1 MRYRLLYII
10 LFLMVA
16 MSAQPL
22 SPTKVYVLRIDD
34 EIGSTTWQYTSNA
47 LREANEHDADMV
59 IVHLNTYGGSVAHA
73 DSIRTALLHFKKPVV
88 AFVDNNAASAGA
100 LIALACDSVYMRP
113 DASMGAATVV
123 NGVDGDAMPDKYQS
137 YMRAMMR
144 ATAESHGKVT
154 GPDSVPKWRRD
165 PQVAEAMVDPRIVVP
180 GLIDST
186 KVLTFTPEEA
196 LKWGYA
202 DGKAQSIK
210 DVLHKLNV
218 KEYSIEHYKPKWE
231 TKLLGFLTNPA
242 VQAILITLI
251 LGGLYF
257 EMHSPGM
264 GFPTVVACTAA
275 LLYFLPL
282 LLGGIL
288 STWVVVLFAIGVI
301 LMLLELFVIPG
312 FGICG
317 ISGIAA
323 IGVAIIAALIQ
334 SFTLPDVGVTIE
346 AVAKAVGT
354 FVVAVLLTIGVAW
367 YLTSRYGP
375 KFVRRHTELL
385 KSQYVDEGYIG
396 VDMTLKQYVGH
407 QAKAATDMRPGGKI
421 LIHNMEFD
429 AVSERGYIA
438 EGTEVTV
445 TRFENAQ
452 LYVVPN
458 KHPHHHSC

>member
-1 MRYRLLYII
+1 MNHLLLSIALVI
-10 LFLMVA
+10 LTGISSFA
-16 MSAQPL
+16 ANI
-22 SPTKVYVLRIDD
+22 KVYVLRIDD
-34 EIGSTTWQYTSNA
+34 EIGSTTWQYTRNA
-47 LREANEHDADMV
+47 LIEADKQNADMLL
-59 IVHLNTYGGSVAHA
+59 VHLNTYGGEVLHA
-73 DSIRTALLHFKKPVV
+73 DSIRTALLHYSKPVV

-100 LIALACDSVYMRP
+100 LIALACDSVFMRP

-123 NGVDGDAMPDKYQS
+123 NVVDGAAMPDKYQS

-144 ATAESHGKVT
+144 ATAESHGKVMKE
-154 GPDSVPKWRRD
+154 DSTMQWRRN
-165 PQVAEAMVDPRIVVP
+165 PLVAEAMVDTRIEVP

-186 KVLTFTPEEA
+186 KVLTFTPDEA
-196 LKWGYA
+196 IKWGFA
-202 DGKAQSIK
+202 DGKAESIK
-210 DVLHKLNV
+210 DVLNQLNV
-218 KEYSIEHYKPKWE
+218 KEYSIEQYQPKWE
-231 TKLLGFLTNPA
+231 TTLIGFLTNPA

-282 LLGGIL
+282 CLGGVV
-288 STWVVVLFAIGVI
+288 SAWVVVLFAIGIV

-323 IGVAIIAALIQ
+323 MGVAIIAALIQ
-334 SFTLPDVGVTIE
+334 SFSIPETGVTMNAIG
-346 AVAKAVGT
+346 KAIGT
-354 FVVAVLLTIGVAW
+354 FMAAILLTVGLAW

-375 KFVRRHTELL
+375 KFVRRHTELM
-385 KSQYVDEGYIG
+385 KSQLVEDGYIG
-396 VDMTLKQYVGH
+396 VDTSMREYVGH
-407 QAKAATDMRPGGKI
+407 EAEAATDMRPGGKI
-421 LIHNMEFD
+421 IIHNQEFD

-438 EGTEVTV
+438 EGTHVIV

-452 LYVVPN
+452 LYVVPI
-458 KHPHHHSC
+458 KHSHHHEC

>member
-1 MRYRLLYII
+1 MNHLLLSIALVI
-10 LFLMVA
+10 LTGISSFA
-16 MSAQPL
+16 ANI
-22 SPTKVYVLRIDD
+22 KVYVLRIDD
-34 EIGSTTWQYTSNA
+34 EIGSTTWQYTRNA
-47 LREANEHDADMV
+47 LIEADKQNADMLL
-59 IVHLNTYGGSVAHA
+59 VHLNTYGGEVLHA
-73 DSIRTALLHFKKPVV
+73 DSIRTALLHYSKPVV

-100 LIALACDSVYMRP
+100 LIALACDSVFMRP

-123 NGVDGDAMPDKYQS
+123 NGVDGAAMPDKYQS

-144 ATAESHGKVT
+144 ATAESHGKVMKE
-154 GPDSVPKWRRD
+154 DSTMQWRRN
-165 PQVAEAMVDPRIVVP
+165 PLVAEAMVDTRIEVP

-186 KVLTFTPEEA
+186 KVLTFTPDEA
-196 LKWGYA
+196 IKWGFA
-202 DGKAQSIK
+202 DGKAESIK
-210 DVLHKLNV
+210 DVLNQLNV
-218 KEYSIEHYKPKWE
+218 KEYSIEQYQPKWE
-231 TKLLGFLTNPA
+231 TTLIGFLTNPA

-282 LLGGIL
+282 CLGGVV
-288 STWVVVLFAIGVI
+288 SAWVVVLFAIGIV

-323 IGVAIIAALIQ
+323 MGVAIIAALIQ
-334 SFTLPDVGVTIE
+334 SFSIPETGVTMNAIG
-346 AVAKAVGT
+346 KAIGT
-354 FVVAVLLTIGVAW
+354 FMAAILLTVGLTW

-375 KFVRRHTELL
+375 KFVRRHTELM
-385 KSQYVDEGYIG
+385 KSQLVEDGYIG
-396 VDMTLKQYVGH
+396 VDTSMREYVGH
-407 QAKAATDMRPGGKI
+407 EAEAATDMRPGGKI
-421 LIHNMEFD
+421 IIHNQEFD

-438 EGTEVTV
+438 EGTHVIV

-452 LYVVPN
+452 LYVVPI
-458 KHPHHHSC
+458 KHSHHHEC

>member
-1 MRYRLLYII
+1 MNHLLLSIALVI
-10 LFLMVA
+10 LTGISSFA
-16 MSAQPL
+16 ANI
-22 SPTKVYVLRIDD
+22 KVYVLRIDD
-34 EIGSTTWQYTSNA
+34 EIGSTTWQYTRNA
-47 LREANEHDADMV
+47 LIEADKQNADMLL
-59 IVHLNTYGGSVAHA
+59 VHLNTYGGEVLHA
-73 DSIRTALLHFKKPVV
+73 DSIRTALLHYSKPVV

-100 LIALACDSVYMRP
+100 LIALACDSVFMRP

-123 NGVDGDAMPDKYQS
+123 NGVDGAAMPDKYQS

-144 ATAESHGKVT
+144 ATAESHGKVMKE
-154 GPDSVPKWRRD
+154 DSTMQWRRN
-165 PQVAEAMVDPRIVVP
+165 PLVAEAMVDTRIEVP

-186 KVLTFTPEEA
+186 KVLTFTPDEA
-196 LKWGYA
+196 IKWGFA
-202 DGKAQSIK
+202 DGKAESIK
-210 DVLHKLNV
+210 DVLNQLNV
-218 KEYSIEHYKPKWE
+218 KEYSIEQYQPKWE
-231 TKLLGFLTNPA
+231 TTLIGFLTNPA

-282 LLGGIL
+282 CLGGVV
-288 STWVVVLFAIGVI
+288 SAWVVVLFAIGIV

-323 IGVAIIAALIQ
+323 MGVAIIAALIQ
-334 SFTLPDVGVTIE
+334 SFSIPETGVTMNAIG
-346 AVAKAVGT
+346 KAIGT
-354 FVVAVLLTIGVAW
+354 FMAAILLTVGLAW

-375 KFVRRHTELL
+375 KFVRRHTELM
-385 KSQYVDEGYIG
+385 KSQLVEDGYIG
-396 VDMTLKQYVGH
+396 VNTSMREYVGH
-407 QAKAATDMRPGGKI
+407 EAEAATDMRPGGKI
-421 LIHNMEFD
+421 IIHNQEFD

-438 EGTEVTV
+438 EGTHVIV

-452 LYVVPN
+452 LYVVPI
-458 KHPHHHSC
+458 KHSHHHEC

>member
-1 MRYRLLYII
+1 MNHLLLSIALVI
-10 LFLMVA
+10 LTGISSFA
-16 MSAQPL
+16 ANI
-22 SPTKVYVLRIDD
+22 KVYVLRIDD
-34 EIGSTTWQYTSNA
+34 EIGSTTWQYTRNA
-47 LREANEHDADMV
+47 LIEADKQNADMLL
-59 IVHLNTYGGSVAHA
+59 VHLNTYGGEVLHA
-73 DSIRTALLHFKKPVV
+73 DSIRTALLHYSKPVV

-100 LIALACDSVYMRP
+100 LIALACDSVFMRP

-123 NGVDGDAMPDKYQS
+123 NGVDGAAMPDKYQS

-144 ATAESHGKVT
+144 ATAESHGKVMKE
-154 GPDSVPKWRRD
+154 DSTMQWRRN
-165 PQVAEAMVDPRIVVP
+165 PLVAEAMVDTRIEVP

-186 KVLTFTPEEA
+186 NVLTFTPDEA
-196 LKWGYA
+196 IKWGFA
-202 DGKAQSIK
+202 DGKAESIK
-210 DVLHKLNV
+210 DVLNQLNV
-218 KEYSIEHYKPKWE
+218 KEYSIEQYQPKWE
-231 TKLLGFLTNPA
+231 TTLIGFLTNPA

-282 LLGGIL
+282 CLGGVV
-288 STWVVVLFAIGVI
+288 SAWVVVLFAIGIV

-323 IGVAIIAALIQ
+323 MGVAIIAALIQ
-334 SFTLPDVGVTIE
+334 SFSIPETGVTMNAIG
-346 AVAKAVGT
+346 KAIGT
-354 FVVAVLLTIGVAW
+354 FMAAILLTVGLAW

-375 KFVRRHTELL
+375 KFVRRHTELM
-385 KSQYVDEGYIG
+385 KSQLVEDGYIG
-396 VDMTLKQYVGH
+396 VDTSMREYVGH
-407 QAKAATDMRPGGKI
+407 EAEAATDMRPGGKI
-421 LIHNMEFD
+421 IIHNQEFD

-438 EGTEVTV
+438 EGTHVIV

-452 LYVVPN
+452 LYVVPI
-458 KHPHHHSC
+458 KHSHHHEC

>member
-1 MRYRLLYII
+1 MNHLLLSIALVI
-10 LFLMVA
+10 LTGISSFA
-16 MSAQPL
+16 ANI
-22 SPTKVYVLRIDD
+22 KVYVLRIDD
-34 EIGSTTWQYTSNA
+34 EIGSTTWQYTRNA
-47 LREANEHDADMV
+47 LIEADKQNADMLL
-59 IVHLNTYGGSVAHA
+59 VHLNTYGGEVLHA
-73 DSIRTALLHFKKPVV
+73 DSIRTALLHYSKPVV

-100 LIALACDSVYMRP
+100 LIALACDSVFMRP

-123 NGVDGDAMPDKYQS
+123 NGVDGAAMPDKYQS

-144 ATAESHGKVT
+144 ATAESHGKVMKE
-154 GPDSVPKWRRD
+154 DSTMQWRRN
-165 PQVAEAMVDPRIVVP
+165 PLVAEAMVDTRIEVP

-186 KVLTFTPEEA
+186 NVLTFTPDEA
-196 LKWGYA
+196 IKWGFA
-202 DGKAQSIK
+202 DGKAESIK
-210 DVLHKLNV
+210 DVLNQLNV
-218 KEYSIEHYKPKWE
+218 KEYSIEQYQPKWE
-231 TKLLGFLTNPA
+231 TMLIGFLTNPA

-282 LLGGIL
+282 CLGGVV
-288 STWVVVLFAIGVI
+288 SAWVVVLFAIGIV

-323 IGVAIIAALIQ
+323 MGVAIIAALIQ
-334 SFTLPDVGVTIE
+334 SFSIPETGVTMNAIG
-346 AVAKAVGT
+346 KAIGT
-354 FVVAVLLTIGVAW
+354 FMAAILLTVGLAW

-375 KFVRRHTELL
+375 KFVRRHTELM
-385 KSQYVDEGYIG
+385 KSQLVEDGYIG
-396 VDMTLKQYVGH
+396 VDTSMREYVGH
-407 QAKAATDMRPGGKI
+407 EAEAATDMRPGGKI
-421 LIHNMEFD
+421 IIHNQEFD

-438 EGTEVTV
+438 EGTHVIV

-452 LYVVPN
+452 LYVVPI
-458 KHPHHHSC
+458 KHSHHHEC

>member
-1 MRYRLLYII
+1 MNHLLLSIALVI
-10 LFLMVA
+10 LTGISSFA
-16 MSAQPL
+16 ANI
-22 SPTKVYVLRIDD
+22 KVYVLRIDD
-34 EIGSTTWQYTSNA
+34 EIGSTTWQYTRNA
-47 LREANEHDADMV
+47 LIEADKQNADMLL
-59 IVHLNTYGGSVAHA
+59 VHLNTYGGEVLHA
-73 DSIRTALLHFKKPVV
+73 DSIRTALLHYSKPVV

-100 LIALACDSVYMRP
+100 LIALACDSVFMRP

-123 NGVDGDAMPDKYQS
+123 NGVDGAAMPDKYQS

-144 ATAESHGKVT
+144 ATAESHGKVMKE
-154 GPDSVPKWRRD
+154 DSTMQWRRN
-165 PQVAEAMVDPRIVVP
+165 PLVAEAMVDTRIEVP

-186 KVLTFTPEEA
+186 KVLTFTPDEA
-196 LKWGYA
+196 IKWGFA
-202 DGKAQSIK
+202 DGKAESIK
-210 DVLHKLNV
+210 DVLNQLNV
-218 KEYSIEHYKPKWE
+218 KEYSIEQYQPKWE
-231 TKLLGFLTNPA
+231 TTLIGFLTNPA

-282 LLGGIL
+282 CLGGVV
-288 STWVVVLFAIGVI
+288 SAWVVVLFAIGIV

-323 IGVAIIAALIQ
+323 MGVAIIAALIQ
-334 SFTLPDVGVTIE
+334 SFSIPETGVTMNAIG
-346 AVAKAVGT
+346 KAIGT
-354 FVVAVLLTIGVAW
+354 FMAAILLTVGLAW

-375 KFVRRHTELL
+375 KFVRCHTELM
-385 KSQYVDEGYIG
+385 KSQLVEDGYIG
-396 VDMTLKQYVGH
+396 VDTSMREYVGH
-407 QAKAATDMRPGGKI
+407 EAEAATDMRPGGKI
-421 LIHNMEFD
+421 IIHNQEFD

-438 EGTEVTV
+438 EGTHVIV

-452 LYVVPN
+452 LYVVPI
-458 KHPHHHSC
+458 KHSHHHEC

>member
-1 MRYRLLYII
+1 MNHLLLSIALVI
-10 LFLMVA
+10 LTGISSFA
-16 MSAQPL
+16 ANI
-22 SPTKVYVLRIDD
+22 KVYVLRIDD
-34 EIGSTTWQYTSNA
+34 EIGSTTWQYTRNA
-47 LREANEHDADMV
+47 LIEADKQNADMLL
-59 IVHLNTYGGSVAHA
+59 VHLNTYGGEVLHA
-73 DSIRTALLHFKKPVV
+73 ALLHYSKPVV

-100 LIALACDSVYMRP
+100 LIALACDSVFMRP

-123 NGVDGDAMPDKYQS
+123 NGVDGAAMPDKYQS

-144 ATAESHGKVT
+144 ATAESHGKVMKE
-154 GPDSVPKWRRD
+154 DSTMQWRRN
-165 PQVAEAMVDPRIVVP
+165 PLVAEAMVDTRIEVP

-186 KVLTFTPEEA
+186 KVLTFTPDEA
-196 LKWGYA
+196 IKWGFA
-202 DGKAQSIK
+202 DGKAESIK
-210 DVLHKLNV
+210 DVLNQLNV
-218 KEYSIEHYKPKWE
+218 KEYSIEQYQPKWE
-231 TKLLGFLTNPA
+231 TTLIGFLTNPA

-282 LLGGIL
+282 CLGGVV
-288 STWVVVLFAIGVI
+288 SAWVVVLFAIGIV

-323 IGVAIIAALIQ
+323 MGVAIIAALIQ
-334 SFTLPDVGVTIE
+334 SFSIPETGVTMNAIG
-346 AVAKAVGT
+346 KAIGT
-354 FVVAVLLTIGVAW
+354 FMAAILLTVGLAW

-375 KFVRRHTELL
+375 KFVRRHTELM
-385 KSQYVDEGYIG
+385 KSQLVEDGYIG
-396 VDMTLKQYVGH
+396 VDTSMREYVGH
-407 QAKAATDMRPGGKI
+407 EAEAATDMRPGGKI
-421 LIHNMEFD
+421 IIHNQEFD

-438 EGTEVTV
+438 EGTHVIV

-452 LYVVPN
+452 LYVVPI
-458 KHPHHHSC
+458 KHSHHHEC

>member
-1 MRYRLLYII
+1 MNHLLLSIALVI
-10 LFLMVA
+10 LTGISSFA
-16 MSAQPL
+16 ANI
-22 SPTKVYVLRIDD
+22 KVYVLRIDD
-34 EIGSTTWQYTSNA
+34 EIGSTTWQYTRNA
-47 LREANEHDADMV
+47 LIEADKQNADMLL
-59 IVHLNTYGGSVAHA
+59 VHLNTYGGEVLHA
-73 DSIRTALLHFKKPVV
+73 DSIRTALLHYSKPVV

-100 LIALACDSVYMRP
+100 LIALACDSVFMRP

-123 NGVDGDAMPDKYQS
+123 NGEDGAAMPDKYQS

-144 ATAESHGKVT
+144 ATAESHGKVMKE
-154 GPDSVPKWRRD
+154 DSTMQWRRN
-165 PQVAEAMVDPRIVVP
+165 PLVAEAMVDTRIEVP

-186 KVLTFTPEEA
+186 NVLTFTPDEA
-196 LKWGYA
+196 IKWGFA
-202 DGKAQSIK
+202 DGKAESIK
-210 DVLHKLNV
+210 DVLNQLNV
-218 KEYSIEHYKPKWE
+218 KEYSIEQYQPKWE
-231 TKLLGFLTNPA
+231 TTLIGFLTNPA

-282 LLGGIL
+282 CLGGVV
-288 STWVVVLFAIGVI
+288 SAWVVVLFAIGIV

-323 IGVAIIAALIQ
+323 MGVAIIAALIQ
-334 SFTLPDVGVTIE
+334 SFSIPETGVTMNAIG
-346 AVAKAVGT
+346 KAIGT
-354 FVVAVLLTIGVAW
+354 FMAAILLTVGLAW

-375 KFVRRHTELL
+375 KFVRRHTELM
-385 KSQYVDEGYIG
+385 KSQLVEDGYIG
-396 VDMTLKQYVGH
+396 VDTSMREYVGH
-407 QAKAATDMRPGGKI
+407 EAEAATDMRPGGKI
-421 LIHNMEFD
+421 IIHNQEFD

-438 EGTEVTV
+438 EGTHVIV

-452 LYVVPN
+452 LYVVPI
-458 KHPHHHSC
+458 KHSHHHEC

>member
-1 MRYRLLYII
+1 MNHLLLSIALVI
-10 LFLMVA
+10 LTGISSFA
-16 MSAQPL
+16 ANI
-22 SPTKVYVLRIDD
+22 KVYVLRIDD
-34 EIGSTTWQYTSNA
+34 EIGSTTWQYTRNA
-47 LREANEHDADMV
+47 LIEADKQNADMLL
-59 IVHLNTYGGSVAHA
+59 VHLNTYGGEVLHA
-73 DSIRTALLHFKKPVV
+73 DSIRTALLHYSKPVV

-100 LIALACDSVYMRP
+100 LIALACDSVFMRP

-123 NGVDGDAMPDKYQS
+123 NGVDGAAMPDKYQS

-144 ATAESHGKVT
+144 ATAESHGKVMKE
-154 GPDSVPKWRRD
+154 DSTMQWRRN
-165 PQVAEAMVDPRIVVP
+165 PLVAEAMVDTRIEVP

-186 KVLTFTPEEA
+186 NVLTFTPDEA
-196 LKWGYA
+196 IKWGFA
-202 DGKAQSIK
+202 DGQAESIK
-210 DVLHKLNV
+210 DVLNQLNV
-218 KEYSIEHYKPKWE
+218 KEYSIEQYQPKWE
-231 TKLLGFLTNPA
+231 TTLIGFLTNPA

-282 LLGGIL
+282 CLGGVV
-288 STWVVVLFAIGVI
+288 SAWVVVLFAIGIV

-323 IGVAIIAALIQ
+323 MGVAIIAALIQ
-334 SFTLPDVGVTIE
+334 SFSIPETGVTMNAIG
-346 AVAKAVGT
+346 KAIGT
-354 FVVAVLLTIGVAW
+354 FMAAILLTVGLAW

-375 KFVRRHTELL
+375 KFVRRHTELM
-385 KSQYVDEGYIG
+385 KSQLVEDGYIG
-396 VDMTLKQYVGH
+396 VDTSMREYVGH
-407 QAKAATDMRPGGKI
+407 EAEAATDMRPGGKI
-421 LIHNMEFD
+421 IIHNQEFD

-438 EGTEVTV
+438 EGTHVIV

-452 LYVVPN
+452 LYVVPI
-458 KHPHHHSC
+458 KHSHHHEC

>member
-1 MRYRLLYII
+1 MNHLLLSIALVI
-10 LFLMVA
+10 LTGISSFA
-16 MSAQPL
+16 ANI
-22 SPTKVYVLRIDD
+22 KVYVLRIDD
-34 EIGSTTWQYTSNA
+34 EIGSTTWQYTRNA
-47 LREANEHDADMV
+47 LIEADKQNADMLL
-59 IVHLNTYGGSVAHA
+59 VHLNTYGGEVLHA
-73 DSIRTALLHFKKPVV
+73 DSIRTALLHYSKPVV

-100 LIALACDSVYMRP
+100 LIALACDSVFMRP

-123 NGVDGDAMPDKYQS
+123 NGVDGAAMPDKYQS

-144 ATAESHGKVT
+144 ATAESHGKVMKE
-154 GPDSVPKWRRD
+154 DSTMQWRRN
-165 PQVAEAMVDPRIVVP
+165 PLVAEAMVDTRIEVP

-186 KVLTFTPEEA
+186 NVLTFTPDEA
-196 LKWGYA
+196 IKWGFA
-202 DGKAQSIK
+202 DGKAESIK
-210 DVLHKLNV
+210 DALNQLNV
-218 KEYSIEHYKPKWE
+218 KEYSIEQYQPKWE
-231 TKLLGFLTNPA
+231 TTLIGFLTNPA

-282 LLGGIL
+282 CLGGVV
-288 STWVVVLFAIGVI
+288 SAWVVVLFAIGIV

-323 IGVAIIAALIQ
+323 MGVAIIAALIQ
-334 SFTLPDVGVTIE
+334 SFSIPETGVTMNAIG
-346 AVAKAVGT
+346 KAIGT
-354 FVVAVLLTIGVAW
+354 FMAAILLTVGLAW

-375 KFVRRHTELL
+375 KFVRRHTELM
-385 KSQYVDEGYIG
+385 KSQLVEDGYIG
-396 VDMTLKQYVGH
+396 VDTSMREYVGH
-407 QAKAATDMRPGGKI
+407 EAEAATDMRPGGKI
-421 LIHNMEFD
+421 IIHNQEFD

-438 EGTEVTV
+438 EGTHVIV

-452 LYVVPN
+452 LYVVPI
-458 KHPHHHSC
+458 KHSHHHEC

>member
-1 MRYRLLYII
+1 MNHLLLSIALVI
-10 LFLMVA
+10 LTGISSFA
-16 MSAQPL
+16 ANI
-22 SPTKVYVLRIDD
+22 KVYVLRIDD
-34 EIGSTTWQYTSNA
+34 EIGSTTWQYTRNA
-47 LREANEHDADMV
+47 LIEADKQNADMLL
-59 IVHLNTYGGSVAHA
+59 VHLNTYGGEVLHA
-73 DSIRTALLHFKKPVV
+73 DSIRTALLHYSKPVV

-100 LIALACDSVYMRP
+100 LIALACDSVFMRP

-123 NGVDGDAMPDKYQS
+123 NGVDGAAMPDKYQS

-144 ATAESHGKVT
+144 ATAESHGKVMKE
-154 GPDSVPKWRRD
+154 DSTMQWRRN
-165 PQVAEAMVDPRIVVP
+165 PLVAEAMVDTRIEVP

-186 KVLTFTPEEA
+186 KVLTFTPDEA
-196 LKWGYA
+196 IKWGFA
-202 DGKAQSIK
+202 DGKAESIK
-210 DVLHKLNV
+210 DVLNQLNV
-218 KEYSIEHYKPKWE
+218 KEYSIEQYQPKWE
-231 TKLLGFLTNPA
+231 TTLIGFLTNPA

-282 LLGGIL
+282 CLGGVV
-288 STWVVVLFAIGVI
+288 SAWVVVLFAIGIV

-323 IGVAIIAALIQ
+323 MGVAIIAALIQ
-334 SFTLPDVGVTIE
+334 SFSIPETGVTMNAIG
-346 AVAKAVGT
+346 KAIGT
-354 FVVAVLLTIGVAW
+354 FMAAILLTVGLAW

-375 KFVRRHTELL
+375 KFVRRHTELM
-385 KSQYVDEGYIG
+385 KSQLVEDGYIG
-396 VDMTLKQYVGH
+396 VDTSMREYVGH
-407 QAKAATDMRPGGKI
+407 EAEAATDMRPGGKI
-421 LIHNMEFD
+421 IIHNQEFD

-438 EGTEVTV
+438 EGTPVIV

-452 LYVVPN
+452 LYVVPI
-458 KHPHHHSC
+458 KHSHHHEC

>member
-1 MRYRLLYII
+1 MKHFLLSIALVI
-10 LFLMVA
+10 LTGINTFA
-16 MSAQPL
+16 AS
-22 SPTKVYVLRIDD
+22 TKVYVLRIDD
-34 EIGSTTWQYTSNA
+34 EIGSTTWQYTRNA
-47 LREANEHDADMV
+47 LIEADKKNADILV
-59 IVHLNTYGGSVAHA
+59 VHLNTYGGEVLHA
-73 DSIRTALLHFKKPVV
+73 DSIRTALLHFHKPVV

-100 LIALACDSVYMRP
+100 LIALACDSVFMRP

-123 NGVDGDAMPDKYQS
+123 NGVDGAAMPDKYQS

-144 ATAESHGKVT
+144 ATAESHGKVMKA
-154 GPDSVPKWRRD
+154 DSALQWRRD
-165 PQVAEAMVDPRIVVP
+165 PLIAEAMVDTRIEVP

-186 KVLTFTPEEA
+186 KVLTFTPDEA
-196 LKWGYA
+196 IKWGFA
-202 DGKAQSIK
+202 DGKAESIN
-210 DVLHKLNV
+210 DVLNQLEI
-218 KEYSIEHYKPKWE
+218 KEFTVEQYKPKWE
-231 TKLLGFLTNPA
+231 TTLMGFLTNPA

-282 LLGGIL
+282 CLGGVV
-288 STWVVVLFAIGVI
+288 SAWVVMLFAIGVI

-323 IGVAIIAALIQ
+323 MGVAIIAALIQ
-334 SFTLPDVGVTIE
+334 SFTLPETGVNM
-346 AVAKAVGT
+346 AVIGKAIGT
-354 FVVAVLLTIGVAW
+354 FLAAVLLTIGIAW

-375 KFVRRHTELL
+375 KFIRRHTELL
-385 KSQYVDEGYIG
+385 KSQLVEDGYIG
-396 VDMTLKQYVGH
+396 VDTSMREYVGH
-407 QAKAATDMRPGGKI
+407 EGEAATDMRPGGKI
-421 LIHNMEFD
+421 LIRNHEFD

-438 EGTEVTV
+438 EGTHVVV

-452 LYVVPN
+452 LYVIPA
-458 KHPHHHSC
+458 KHPHHHEC

>member
-1 MRYRLLYII
+1 MNHLLLSIALVI
-10 LFLMVA
+10 LTGISSFA
-16 MSAQPL
+16 ANI
-22 SPTKVYVLRIDD
+22 KVYVLRIDD
-34 EIGSTTWQYTSNA
+34 EIGSTTWQYTRNA
-47 LREANEHDADMV
+47 LIEADKQNADMLL
-59 IVHLNTYGGSVAHA
+59 VHLNTYGGEVLHA
-73 DSIRTALLHFKKPVV
+73 DSIRTALLHYSKPVV

-100 LIALACDSVYMRP
+100 LIALACDSVFMRP

-123 NGVDGDAMPDKYQS
+123 NGVDGAAMPDKYQS

-144 ATAESHGKVT
+144 ATAESHGKVMKE
-154 GPDSVPKWRRD
+154 DSTMQWRRN
-165 PQVAEAMVDPRIVVP
+165 PLVAEAMVDTRIEVP

-186 KVLTFTPEEA
+186 KVLTFTPDEA
-196 LKWGYA
+196 IKWGFA
-202 DGKAQSIK
+202 DGKAESIK
-210 DVLHKLNV
+210 DVLNQLNV
-218 KEYSIEHYKPKWE
+218 KEYSIEQYQPKWE
-231 TKLLGFLTNPA
+231 TTLIGFLTNPA

-282 LLGGIL
+282 CLGGVV
-288 STWVVVLFAIGVI
+288 SAWVVVLFAIGIV

-323 IGVAIIAALIQ
+323 MGVAIIAALIQ
-334 SFTLPDVGVTIE
+334 SFSIPETGVTMNAIG
-346 AVAKAVGT
+346 KAIGT
-354 FVVAVLLTIGVAW
+354 FMAAILLTVGLAW

-375 KFVRRHTELL
+375 KFVRRHTELM
-385 KSQYVDEGYIG
+385 KSQLVEDGYIG
-396 VDMTLKQYVGH
+396 VDTSMREYVGH
-407 QAKAATDMRPGGKI
+407 EAEAATDMRPGGKI
-421 LIHNMEFD
+421 IIHNQEFD

-438 EGTEVTV
+438 EGTYVIV

-452 LYVVPN
+452 LYVVPI
-458 KHPHHHSC
+458 KHSHHHEC